1 MASLFAFGRAQLAS
15 VYRRRDLGRG
25 LNLWPAATKAPPP
38 LQGSLSNVIEYEIIP
53 RLVALRSVPAGKD
66 APAPSAD
73 PPLSAG
79 SLLGEADREAF
90 FPLTVAAEIDVLLDF
105 VDTLIARGIAA
116 EDILLELL
124 APAARYLGEL
134 WESDRCDFV
143 EVTMGLWRLQEV
155 AHELGTRLP
164 AQLNHQPCARALF
177 APLPGDQHS
186 FGTVVLEEI
195 FARGGWATERL
206 GIVSKAELLDR
217 VAGGWFDIVG
227 LTVTCDCHMGA
238 LPAIIAAIRNV
249 SCNPKLCVLVGGRIF
264 VDAPERAIELGADAT
279 APDARLALQVAN
291 SLVGAVARGTAS
303 AR

>member
-15 VYRRRDLGRG
+15 VYRRRDFGRR
-25 LNLWPAATKAPPP
+25 LSLWPVAPKPSPP
-38 LQGSLSNVIEYEIIP
+38 LHGSLSNVIEHEIIP
-53 RLVALRSVPAGKD
+53 RLVALRSVPTGND
-66 APAPSAD
+66 LP
-73 PPLSAG
+73 PPLAVPQAPPG
-79 SLLGEADREAF
+79 SGLGEADREAF

-105 VDTLIARGIAA
+105 VDALIARGVGA

-124 APAARYLGEL
+124 APAARHLGEL
-134 WESDRCDFV
+134 WERDLCDFV

-164 AQLNHQPCARALF
+164 AQLHQQHCARALF
-177 APLPGDQHS
+177 APVPGDQHS

-206 GIVSKAELLDR
+206 GIVSKAELFDR
-217 VAGGWFDIVG
+217 VASGWYDIVG

-238 LPAIIAAIRNV
+238 LPAIIAAIRNI
-249 SCNPKLCVLVGGRIF
+249 SCNPKMCVLVGGRVF

-291 SLVGAVARGTAS
+291 SLVGAVARGAVS